1 MIKMMITTTMKIKTV
16 IKSKFGLCLLLFVF
30 PGLDIR
36 SQSGNLGASKL
47 FVQDLC
53 PLLGFNTLY
62 TLTIAY
68 FWQMFSFLNH
78 IRLDVCMDRCFRKMR
93 WCLFKL
99 YFHLIMYITQC
110 LLFFN
115 FRKIDKFTFSYIVQ
129 EVQVCFHRSSRKQL
143 YLLHFSVSLF
153 FLSAKSHSY
162 SKKKVTKKKGKGS

>member
-1 MIKMMITTTMKIKTV
+1 MVIT
-16 IKSKFGLCLLLFVF
+16 SKFGLCLLLLVF

-36 SQSGNLGASKL
+36 SQSGDLGASKL

-68 FWQMFSFLNH
+68 FWQMFLFLF
-78 IRLDVCMDRCFRKMR
+78 IFVSMFAWKMR
-93 WCLFKL
+93 GCLLKL
-99 YFHLIMYITQC
+99 YFHLIMKITQC

-115 FRKIDKFTFSYIVQ
+115 FWKIDKFTFSYIVV

-143 YLLHFSVSLF
+143 YLLHFSVSSF
-153 FLSAKSHSY
+153 FLSSKSHSY
-162 SKKKVTKKKGKGS
+162 SERDNQL